1 MTLMPSFG
9 YINGGLVYH
18 LVIKPPNIPMFL
30 FVLLGNGNILGCEFL
45 LQLQYLRLFTPIIT
59 PS

>member
-1 MTLMPSFG
+1 MPSFG

-45 LQLQYLRLFTPIIT
+45 LHLQYLRLFTPVFT